1 MYDSDQ
7 TWMLRFSIHGRG
19 WANPITRIH
28 DVGFI
33 PSFLTLS
40 RRPVTSTKISM
51 QTQEILFGEYPG
63 ISSNLPPLGRQRWK
77 KTNNNSTE
85 TNEVRQTDDRPP
97 IN

>member
-1 MYDSDQ
+1 MCDSDQ
-7 TWMLRFSIHGRG
+7 TWMLGFNIPGRG

-40 RRPVTSTKISM
+40 RWPVSSIKVRMKSYKIPS
-51 QTQEILFGEYPG
+51 GEYPD
-63 ISSNLPPLGRQRWK
+63 ILYNLPPLGRQRWK

-85 TNEVRQTDDRPP
+85 TNQARLGV
-97 IN
+97 